1 MAPHAIVS
9 YDDTPND
16 QDALVLGHML
26 ADAGARLTLAYV
38 SHRAEPD
45 EHAAWDLLE
54 RGALWLD
61 DVAHHVDR
69 RVVVSP
75 STGEGL
81 KWLALQECADV
92 VVFGS
97 DYRTAAG
104 HVSPGRSAQTLLEG
118 GPAALAIAPADYREH
133 RDAEIRTIGLLADPG
148 DDATLETARDLAGA
162 LAATVTRDEPRVDFL
177 VVGSRSEAPHGHVLI
192 TAAAANAV
200 ENATS
205 PVLIVAR
212 GAPIEFGSL
221 VGA

>member
-1 MAPHAIVS
+1 MTPHAIIS

-16 QDALVLGHML
+16 QDALVLGQLL
-26 ADAGARLTLAYV
+26 ANAGTRLTLAYV
-38 SHRAEPD
+38 SHQPEAD

-61 DVAHHVDR
+61 DVPYHVDR
-69 RVVVSP
+69 RVIVSA

-81 KWLALQECADV
+81 KWLALHERADMI
-92 VVFGS
+92 VFGS
-97 DYRTAAG
+97 DYRTATG
-104 HVSPGRSAQTLLEG
+104 HVAPGRSAQTLLEG
-118 GPAALAIAPADYREH
+118 GPAALAIAPADYRE
-133 RDAEIRTIGLLADPG
+133 RGDEPIRTIGLLADPG
-148 DDATLETARDLAGA
+148 DDATLETARELAGV
-162 LAATVTRDEPRVDFL
+162 LDATVTRDEPRVGLL

-200 ENATS
+200 ENAKC

-212 GAPIEFGSL
+212 GVPIEFGSL

>member
-1 MAPHAIVS
+1 MAPHAIIS

-16 QDALVLGHML
+16 QDALALGQLL

-38 SHRAEPD
+38 SHRTEPD

-61 DVAHHVDR
+61 DVASRVDR
-69 RVVVSP
+69 RVVVSA

-81 KWLALQECADV
+81 RWLARQERADM

-118 GPAALAIAPADYREH
+118 GPAALAIAPADYRERGH
-133 RDAEIRTIGLLADPG
+133 EEVRTIGLLADPG
-148 DDATLETARDLAGA
+148 DDATLGTARELAGA
-162 LAATVTRDEPRVDFL
+162 LAATVTRDEPRVDLL

-212 GAPIEFGSL
+212 GVTIEFGSL